1 MPTILLIL
9 ALQTQVTGS
18 VAGVVRDTVGRPI
31 PSAVVS
37 ISPSRHA
44 VADSLGQYRIDSVP
58 AGAIHISAR
67 RIGFQ
72 SASVDTV
79 LSTSQRLHADIVMHI
94 SSVRLGGYVVDK
106 NEKAAPIPKGPNYE
120 SFGLGL
126 FRETARHTPDSNV
139 FLSPASAAFAL
150 AMTYGGS
157 GGTTETAMAHALG
170 IGDEAPE
177 QLGPENAGLLKSLG
191 DQNDVQLSVA
201 NSIWASAG
209 KPFLRSFLEST
220 RNDYH
225 AEVRSM
231 VLHGPAAQHE
241 INGWVA
247 KATHDKIQA
256 LLADTLPDTTVMV
269 LLNAVYFKG
278 IWKGKFDTAATRPHP
293 FTLAGGR
300 VVSRKLMFR
309 HEHMQYR
316 RGQNFQA
323 VRLPY
328 KGDRLAMYVFLPDS
342 GVPLA
347 DFDWRA
353 WMGQFDDVE
362 MRLGL
367 PKFHIEYQT
376 TLNEP
381 LQALGMDVAFDPHR
395 ADFSRML
402 PRSFLRDTN
411 VCISTVVQ
419 KTYVDVDEQGTE
431 AAAATGV
438 LMVQTTSAHREPEMI
453 VDRPFVAAIRDDRT
467 GLILFLGQIND
478 PTQR

>member
-1 MPTILLIL
+1 M
-9 ALQTQVTGS
+9 
-18 VAGVVRDTVGRPI
+18 DTE
-31 PSAVVS
+31 
-37 ISPSRHA
+37 
-44 VADSLGQYRIDSVP
+44 
-58 AGAIHISAR
+58 
-67 RIGFQ
+67 
-72 SASVDTV
+72 
-79 LSTSQRLHADIVMHI
+79 LSTRQQLHVDVVMRVETFREDGI
-94 SSVRLGGYVVDK
+94 TIEK
-106 NEKAAPIPKGPNYE
+106 FEKAAPIPKGPNYE
-120 SFGLGL
+120 TFSLGL
-126 FRETARHTPDSNV
+126 FRETIRHASDSNV

-170 IGDEAPE
+170 VDGAAPE
-177 QLGPENAGLLKSLG
+177 KLGPENSKLLKELA
-191 DQNDVQLSVA
+191 DQKDVQLSIA

-220 RNDYH
+220 RNDYR

-231 VLHGPAAQHE
+231 VLHGPTAQQE

-247 KATHDKIQA
+247 KATHDKIQT
-256 LLADTLPDTTVMV
+256 LLADTLPDTTVMI

-278 IWKGKFDTAATRPHP
+278 LWKDKFDTAATRAHP
-293 FTLAGGR
+293 FTLAGGS
-300 VVSRKLMFR
+300 VVSRKLMYR
-309 HEHMQYR
+309 HDDTQYQ
-316 RGQNFQA
+316 RGAKFAA

-328 KGDRLAMYVFLPDS
+328 KGDRIAMYVFLPDS

-347 DFDWRA
+347 DVAATIDFSKFNSVR
-353 WMGQFDDVE
+353 

-376 TLNEP
+376 TLNDP
-381 LQALGMDVAFDPHR
+381 LKALGMGVAFDPQH

-402 PRSFLRDTN
+402 PRSFLRETN
-411 VCISTVVQ
+411 VFISKVVQ

-438 LMVQTTSAHREPEMI
+438 VMVQTTSAHQEPEMI
-453 VDRPFVAAIRDDRT
+453 VDRPFITAIRDDRT

>member
-9 ALQTQVTGS
+9 ALQTQMTGS
-18 VAGVVRDTVGRPI
+18 VVGVVRDASRRP
-31 PSAVVS
+31 VS
-37 ISPSRHA
+37 YAQVFFGPSRHTM
-44 VADSLGQYRIDSVP
+44 ADSLGRYRIDSIAPGSLHLSV
-58 AGAIHISAR
+58 S
-67 RIGFQ
+67 RIGFLRTQ
-72 SASVDTV
+72 VDTA
-79 LSTSQRLHADIVMHI
+79 LAPGQRL
-94 SSVRLGGYVVDK
+94 RLELVLRPDPSPDAVTVPPLYDGF
-106 NEKAAPIPKGPNYE
+106 
-120 SFGLGL
+120 SMGL
-126 FRETARHTPDSNV
+126 FHEVTRVAPDSNV

-150 AMTYGGS
+150 AMTYGGA
-157 GGTTETAMAHALG
+157 GGETETAMAHALG
-170 IGDEAPE
+170 VDGVAPE
-177 QLGPENAGLLKSLG
+177 KLGPENAELLKSLG
-191 DQNDVQLSVA
+191 GQKDVQLSIA

-231 VLHGPAAQHE
+231 VLNGPAAQRD
-241 INGWVA
+241 INDWVA

-278 IWKGKFDTAATRPHP
+278 LWKNKFDTAATRSHP

-309 HEHMQYR
+309 HEWMQYR
-316 RGQNFQA
+316 RGPNFKS

-328 KGDRLAMYVFLPDS
+328 KGDRIAMYVFLPDS

-347 DFDWRA
+347 DVAATIDFA
-353 WMGQFDDVE
+353 QFSSVE

-367 PKFHIEYQT
+367 PKFHIEYET
-376 TLNEP
+376 TLNDP
-381 LQALGMDVAFDPHR
+381 LAALGMGVAFDPHR

-402 PRSFLRDTN
+402 PQSFLRDTT
-411 VCISTVVQ
+411 VFISKVVQ

-431 AAAATGV
+431 AAAATGAMMAILATV
-438 LMVQTTSAHREPEMI
+438 RSEVALI
-453 VDRPFVAAIRDDRT
+453 VDRPFITAIRDDRT

>member
-18 VAGVVRDTVGRPI
+18 VVGVVRDTAGRPI
-31 PSAVVS
+31 SYALVFVGP
-37 ISPSRHA
+37 PRHA
-44 VADSLGQYRIDSVP
+44 ITDSLGQYRIDSVP
-58 AGAIHISAR
+58 AGRLAVSVR
-67 RIGFQ
+67 RLGFNMR
-72 SASVDTV
+72 VDTV
-79 LSTSQRLHADIVMHI
+79 VIQPGAQTRATFVLHPAPGIGQVEENDYAIPAK
-94 SSVRLGGYVVDK
+94 SWPSYDGFSV
-106 NEKAAPIPKGPNYE
+106 
-120 SFGLGL
+120 GL
-126 FRETARHTPDSNV
+126 FHEVTRVARDSNV

-170 IGDEAPE
+170 VDGVTPE
-177 QLGPENAGLLKSLG
+177 QLGPENAELVKSLG
-191 DQNDVQLSVA
+191 DQKDVQLSIA

-231 VLHGPAAQHE
+231 VLNGPAAQHE
-241 INGWVA
+241 INDWVA
-247 KATHDKIQA
+247 KATHDKIQT
-256 LLADTLPDTTVMV
+256 LLADTLTEQTAMV
-269 LLNAVYFKG
+269 VLNAVYFKG
-278 IWKGKFDTAATRPHP
+278 LWKDKFDTAATQAHP

-300 VVSRKLMFR
+300 VVGRKLMYR
-309 HEHMQYR
+309 HGDIQYQ
-316 RGQNFQA
+316 RGANFAA

-328 KGDRLAMYVFLPDS
+328 KGDRIAMYVFLPDS

-347 DFDWRA
+347 DLAATIDKGKFGSVR
-353 WMGQFDDVE
+353 

-376 TLNEP
+376 TLNNP
-381 LQALGMDVAFDPHR
+381 LKALGMGVAFDPDR
-395 ADFSRML
+395 ADFSRMVH
-402 PRSFLRDTN
+402 DAN
-411 VCISTVVQ
+411 VFISTVVQ

-438 LMVQTTSAHREPEMI
+438 TVQTSSYHPEPEMI
-453 VDRPFVAAIRDDRT
+453 VDRPFITVIRDDRT

>member
-18 VAGVVRDTVGRPI
+18 VVGVVRDTAGRPI
-31 PSAVVS
+31 SYALVFVGP
-37 ISPSRHA
+37 PRHA
-44 VADSLGQYRIDSVP
+44 MTDSLGQYRIDSVP
-58 AGAIHISAR
+58 AGRLAVSIR
-67 RIGFQ
+67 RLGFDMR
-72 SASVDTV
+72 VDTV
-79 LSTSQRLHADIVMHI
+79 VIQPGAETRATFVLHPAPGIGQVKENDYAIPAK
-94 SSVRLGGYVVDK
+94 SS
-106 NEKAAPIPKGPNYE
+106 PSYE
-120 SFGLGL
+120 GFSMGL
-126 FRETARHTPDSNV
+126 FREVTRVARDSNV
-139 FLSPASAAFAL
+139 FLSPASAAIAL

-157 GGTTETAMAHALG
+157 GGKTETAMAHALG
-170 IGDEAPE
+170 VEGETPE
-177 QLGPENAGLLKSLG
+177 KLGPENAKLLQSLA
-191 DQNDVQLSVA
+191 DQKDVQLTIA
-201 NSIWASAG
+201 NSIWAGAG

-231 VLHGPAAQHE
+231 VLQGPAAQHE
-241 INGWVA
+241 INDWVA

-278 IWKGKFDTAATRPHP
+278 LWKDKFDTAATQAHP

-300 VVSRKLMFR
+300 VVSRKLMYR
-309 HEHMQYR
+309 HGDIQYQ
-316 RGQNFQA
+316 RGANFAA
-323 VRLPY
+323 VRLPH
-328 KGDRLAMYVFLPDS
+328 KGDRIAMYVFLPDS

-347 DFDWRA
+347 DVA
-353 WMGQFDDVE
+353 PTWMGKFDSVR

-376 TLNEP
+376 TLNDP
-381 LQALGMDVAFDPHR
+381 LKALGMDVAFDSRR
-395 ADFSRML
+395 ADFSRMI
-402 PRSFLRDTN
+402 RDAG
-411 VCISTVVQ
+411 VFISTVVQ

-438 LMVQTTSAHREPEMI
+438 TVQTSSYHPEPEMI
-453 VDRPFVAAIRDDRT
+453 VDRPFITAIRDDRT

>member
-9 ALQTQVTGS
+9 ALQTQMTGS

-31 PSAVVS
+31 SYAAVTVSA
-37 ISPSRHA
+37 SRRTM
-44 VADSLGQYRIDSVP
+44 ADSLGQYRIDSVP
-58 AGAIHISAR
+58 VGRLAVSIR
-67 RIGFQ
+67 RVGFRMR
-72 SASVDTV
+72 VDTV
-79 LSTSQRLHADIVMHI
+79 VIQPGAETRATFVLHPAPGIGQVVEDDYATPAK
-94 SSVRLGGYVVDK
+94 SS
-106 NEKAAPIPKGPNYE
+106 PNYDGF
-120 SFGLGL
+120 SVGL
-126 FRETARHTPDSNV
+126 FREVTRAAPDSNV

-150 AMTYGGS
+150 AMTYDGAGGE
-157 GGTTETAMAHALG
+157 TETAMAHALG
-170 IGDEAPE
+170 VDGATPE
-177 QLGPENAGLLKSLG
+177 QLGPENAKLLKSLG
-191 DQNDVQLSVA
+191 EQKDVQLSIA

-220 RNDYH
+220 RKDYR

-241 INGWVA
+241 INDWVA
-247 KATHDKIQA
+247 KATHDKIQT
-256 LLADTLPDTTVMV
+256 LLADTLPDETAMV

-278 IWKGKFDTAATRPHP
+278 LWKDKFDSAATRPHP
-293 FTLAGGR
+293 FALAGGR

-309 HEHMQYR
+309 HEGMQYR

-328 KGDRLAMYVFLPDS
+328 KGDRIAMYVFLPDS

-347 DFDWRA
+347 DVATTIDTAKFSRV
-353 WMGQFDDVE
+353 Q

-367 PKFHIEYQT
+367 PKFHVEYET
-376 TLNEP
+376 VLNDP
-381 LQALGMDVAFDPHR
+381 LKALGMEVAFDRQR
-395 ADFSRML
+395 AEFSRML
-402 PRSFLRDTN
+402 PRAFLRDSN
-411 VCISTVVQ
+411 AFISQVVQ

-438 LMVQTTSAHREPEMI
+438 MMAVQASFHRDPEMI
-453 VDRPFVAAIRDDRT
+453 VDRPFIMTIRDDRT
-467 GLILFLGQIND
+467 GLILFVGQIND